1 MKEKPVKQGVE
12 KKFIV
17 IDAAGKTVGRV
28 ASQVAAIL
36 MGKKSPAYERNQII
50 PVSVTIINAAEAK
63 FTGSKQ
69 LTKTYTH
76 YSGYPGGLFHKKM
89 RDVVAKDATT
99 PMMNAISGMIPR
111 NKLKKARLH
120 QLKIHAHGK

>member
-1 MKEKPVKQGVE
+1 MKQKPVKQGVG
-12 KKFIV
+12 KKDIV

-28 ASQVAAIL
+28 ASQAAAIL

-50 PVSVTIINAAEAK
+50 PVSVTIINVAGAK
-63 FTGSKQ
+63 FSGSKT
-69 LTKTYTH
+69 LTKTYVH
-76 YSGYPGGLFHKKM
+76 YTGYPGGLLHKKM
-89 RDVVAKDATT
+89 RDVVARDVTT

-120 QLKIHAHGK
+120 QLIIKAHGN